1 MISLN
6 ICTLRQ
12 LSLIKG
18 RHELPDSVAVPVRE
32 GEGDG
37 LLLGV
42 PHSVGQHRAEV
53 LRGVGK
59 DEQVGRHSLP
69 VAADQPEV
77 DQVAGGEE
85 GEEGGGDPS
94 PPFWELWH
102 DVSGWRVLL
111 VDLTILSV

>member
-1 MISLN
+1 M
-6 ICTLRQ
+6 RQ
-12 LSLIKG
+12 LTLIKG
-18 RHELPDSVAVPVRE
+18 RYKLADSVAVPVRE

-53 LRGVGK
+53 LRGVGE

-77 DQVAGGEE
+77 DQFLNQGNTGSQLVTSSLTRVTPVANQCHFINQGNTG
-85 GEEGGGDPS
+85 S
-94 PPFWELWH
+94 
-102 DVSGWRVLL
+102 
-111 VDLTILSV
+111 

>member
-1 MISLN
+1 M
-6 ICTLRQ
+6 RQ
-12 LSLIKG
+12 LSLIEG
-18 RHELPDSVAVPVRE
+18 GHELPDSVAVPVRE

-42 PHSVGQHRAEV
+42 PGGVGQHRAEV
-53 LRGVGK
+53 GGGVRE
-59 DEQVGRHSLP
+59 DEQVRRHRLP

-94 PPFWELWH
+94 PPFWERRQG
-102 DVSGWRVLL
+102 VSGWRVLL
-111 VDLTILSV
+111 VDLSRFW